1 MQTIVLQAI
10 RQAFENRY
18 INVLIVD
25 LSAMQLT
32 DNSALKALIGVVEQ
46 VEGPQLA
53 IFFVGAP
60 NGLVSLLQ
68 DDENKE
74 KLSHVC
80 LVKSIQDISTEDII
94 KLTENKVHEQ
104 DGIVVTTPTLPAP
117 TSRSAVDEVVGG
129 SAGAASVQPMQ
140 PTGFTPKYVPQMG
153 YPIGGPG
160 QPVYG
165 SA

>member
-1 MQTIVLQAI
+1 LQAI
-10 RQAFENRY
+10 RQAFDNRY

-25 LSAMQLT
+25 LSVMQLT

-60 NGLVSLLQ
+60 NGLVSLLH

-104 DGIVVTTPTLPAP
+104 DGSIVKTPTLPVP
-117 TSRSAVDEVVGG
+117 TSHSAVDEGVGG
-129 SAGAASVQPMQ
+129 SAGAASVQHM
-140 PTGFTPKYVPQMG
+140 GFTPNCVPQMG
-153 YPIGGPG
+153 YPMGVPG
-160 QPVYG
+160 QPEYG

>member
-1 MQTIVLQAI
+1 MQTVVLQVI
-10 RQAFENRY
+10 RQSFENRH

-53 IFFVGAP
+53 IFFVGSP
-60 NGLVSLLQ
+60 TGLLSFLLV
-68 DDENKE
+68 DENKE
-74 KLSHVC
+74 KLSRVR

-94 KLTENKVHEQ
+94 RLTKNEGPEQTGSVVPPLPTPNKISQ
-104 DGIVVTTPTLPAP
+104 PPQRVVPP
-117 TSRSAVDEVVGG
+117 
-129 SAGAASVQPMQ
+129 
-140 PTGFTPKYVPQMG
+140 MG
-153 YPIGGPG
+153 YPMGVPG
-160 QPVYG
+160 QPMYG

>member
-1 MQTIVLQAI
+1 MQTVVLQVL
-10 RQAFENRY
+10 RQAFDNRH

-60 NGLVSLLQ
+60 NGLLSLLQ
-68 DDENKE
+68 HDVNKE
-74 KLSHVC
+74 KLSRVC

-94 KLTENKVHEQ
+94 KLTENKVDEKE
-104 DGIVVTTPTLPAP
+104 GSVVTTLVLPAS
-117 TSRSAVDEVVGG
+117 TSHQGVGHSG
-129 SAGAASVQPMQ
+129 GAASMQ
-140 PTGFTPKYVPQMG
+140 PVLF
-153 YPIGGPG
+153 
-160 QPVYG
+160 G